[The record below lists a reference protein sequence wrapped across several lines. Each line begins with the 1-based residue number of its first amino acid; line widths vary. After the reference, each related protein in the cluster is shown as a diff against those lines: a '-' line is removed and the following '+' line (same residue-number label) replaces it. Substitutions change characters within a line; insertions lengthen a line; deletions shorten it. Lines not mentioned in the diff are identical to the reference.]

1 MRITTTYRKVGVFYI
16 ACIGDFATNDAKRA
30 AQTSELLII
39 REWTP
44 LSANTKAFAL
54 GEPPDDFR
62 FMTLA
67 HSCETAI

>member
-16 ACIGDFATNDAKRA
+16 ACIGDLATNDAKRA

-44 LSANTKAFAL
+44 LSASTKAFAL

-62 FMTLA
+62 L
-67 HSCETAI
+67 